1 VPHAIVLP
9 AVMRAF
15 SPVLAPHA
23 AALNLALAAD
33 AQPAADA
40 FERLVREAGM
50 ATRLRD
56 IGIPRA
62 DLADLAA
69 QTATLPMMQNAP
81 RAVDAA
87 EIHSWLE
94 AVW

>member
-1 VPHAIVLP
+1 
-9 AVMRAF
+9 
-15 SPVLAPHA
+15 
-23 AALNLALAAD
+23 
-33 AQPAADA
+33 
-40 FERLVREAGM
+40 M